1 MKYSAYATFE
11 KEVYGKTSNP
21 SDVVNFSLVGVGNN
35 ALLSWDRPTANS
47 DLDVIN
53 GGYYRVRYTSELT
66 SPTWSGATNIGGLV
80 SGASSTTTVPLL
92 VGSYLIKAYDSSGN
106 ESVNAVY
113 AKSNVATLMAMNAV
127 HNCTEDTNFLGQHTD
142 TTVQNNTFRLA
153 EISDADYGLISTSVS
168 TSLDY
173 DDASIDLASETI
185 AAADMADYGITV
197 VGARLVKTL
206 GYYNFACNNVDL
218 GQSYT
223 SRVSADITLFTTD
236 VGTTFDSASGLFD
249 SNSGK
254 FDGGDVSD
262 ADGELQLKT
271 TADDP
276 ASPSAVWNGWTPFS
290 VGDYYARGYQFRMK
304 LWTGDPNHNV
314 VVSKLRTTIDMP
326 DRTDR
331 EYDLSTSGGSKTVIF
346 SNAFKTRPSVG
357 VTAQDLESGDYWS
370 LTGQT
375 STGFIVTFYNS
386 SNQQY
391 GSGGRPERTFNYI
404 AVGY

>member
-1 MKYSAYATFE
+1 MKQSIWATYSSE
-11 KEVYGKTSNP
+11 LYGKTTSPNDVSN
-21 SDVVNFSLVGVGNN
+21 FHLLGVGNN
-35 ALLSWDRPTANS
+35 AMLSWDRPTANS

-53 GGYYRVRYTSELT
+53 GGYYRIRYTSELT

-113 AKSNVATLMAMNAV
+113 AKSNVATLMAMNVV

-142 TTVQNNTFRLA
+142 TTVQNNTLRLA

-262 ADGELQLKT
+262 ADGELQLRT
-271 TADDP
+271 TTDDP
-276 ASPSAVWNGWTPFS
+276 ANPSAVWDGWTPFS
-290 VGDYYARGYQFRMK
+290 VGDYIARGYQFRMK

-326 DRTDR
+326 DRVDR
-331 EYDLSTSGGSKTVIF
+331 DYDFTTSGGTKTVTF
-346 SNAFKTRPSVG
+346 TNAYKTRPSVG
-357 VTAQDLESGDYWS
+357 ITAQDLESGDYWS

-375 STGFIVTFYNS
+375 STGFTVTFYNS